1 MSMESSQLSQQ
12 LGEAL
17 LEKGWKL
24 ACAESCTGGGIAAA
38 ITEVA
43 GSSQWFDRGFVT
55 YSNQA
60 KQDMLGV
67 AKETLGNYGAVSE
80 QTVREMVTGA
90 MSRSGAQV
98 SVAVSGIA
106 GPGGGSAEK
115 PVGTVYVAWQV
126 ESQEP
131 VVRTEHFTGDRASIR
146 EQTIVSALQGLL
158 DVVGQN

>member
-1 MSMESSQLSQQ
+1 MELSQLSQQ

-17 LEKGWKL
+17 LAKGWVL
-24 ACAESCTGGGIAAA
+24 TCAESCTGGSIAAA
-38 ITEVA
+38 VTDVA

-67 AKETLGNYGAVSE
+67 VKETLENHGAVSE

-90 MSRSGAQV
+90 LSRSEAQV

-106 GPGGGSAEK
+106 GPSGGTDEK
-115 PVGTVYVAWQV
+115 PVGTVCLAWQV
-126 ESQEP
+126 EGQEA
-131 VVRTEHFTGDRASIR
+131 VVRTEHFIGDRSSVR
-146 EQTIVSALQGLL
+146 EQTVLSALQGLL
-158 DVVGQN
+158 SVVDQS

>member
-1 MSMESSQLSQQ
+1 MEPSRIVHQ

-17 LEKGWKL
+17 LKKCWML
-24 ACAESCTGGGIAAA
+24 VCAESCTGGGIAAA
-38 ITEVA
+38 LTEIA

-67 AKETLGNYGAVSE
+67 ASETLNRHGAVSE

-90 MSRSGAQV
+90 LSRSGAQV

-106 GPGGGSAEK
+106 GPGGGTDER
-115 PVGTVYVAWQV
+115 PVGTVCLAWQV
-126 ESQEP
+126 EGQEP
-131 VVRTEHFTGDRASIR
+131 VVRTEHFSGDRSSVR
-146 EQTIVSALQGLL
+146 EQTLLSALQGLL
-158 DVVGQN
+158 SVVDQN